1 MARSAY
7 YGSRGDAVK
16 QIQRDLNAQGANLVV
31 DGIWGE
37 KTEQWYDKI
46 MNGGNYDPPSD
57 AQILQQAE
65 AEKGAKY
72 DQAIAEEE
80 ASYAKL
86 KEKLE
91 QSIAALEPETQQ
103 KLDLLER
110 NYRDNAEDI
119 ENNAI
124 KRGIGRS
131 SIFSDNLSENTDDYQ
146 RSTQSVIADKQ
157 ARIAAYNAEIEEAER
172 ELEAER
178 AALSQKRQQEIEAY
192 VEKLKQQRQ
201 KEILQML
208 KYTNAQKSSGSGGG
222 SKRKPSATT
231 TKKKTPQEDPLY
243 VAWLKLSDKEKI
255 ANFERSKT
263 AYKNYN
269 PQVYNLMAAYIKR
282 IS

>member
-16 QIQRDLNAQGANLVV
+16 QIQRDLNAQGANLEV

-37 KTEQWYDKI
+37 KTEQWYNKI

-103 KLDLLER
+103 KLD
-110 NYRDNAEDI
+110 
-119 ENNAI
+119 
-124 KRGIGRS
+124 
-131 SIFSDNLSENTDDYQ
+131 
-146 RSTQSVIADKQ
+146 
-157 ARIAAYNAEIEEAER
+157 
-172 ELEAER
+172 
-178 AALSQKRQQEIEAY
+178 
-192 VEKLKQQRQ
+192 
-201 KEILQML
+201 
-208 KYTNAQKSSGSGGG
+208 
-222 SKRKPSATT
+222 
-231 TKKKTPQEDPLY
+231 
-243 VAWLKLSDKEKI
+243 
-255 ANFERSKT
+255 
-263 AYKNYN
+263 
-269 PQVYNLMAAYIKR
+269 
-282 IS
+282 